1 MRALALIVAV
11 LAVTACLL
19 PATRFELTLSGS
31 GVIDDLPVTLEDR
44 TGQVDAVAPALP
56 GQLNFQEGVAPGDD
70 PSDLVVSWLGGACD
84 LGTHL
89 VVAAAGDGYTI
100 TEHTKRADACRSQA
114 VLRTVTLRLET
125 PIDPALVQLD
135 TELSR

>member
-1 MRALALIVAV
+1 MGLIVAV
-11 LAVTACLL
+11 LALTGCLL

-31 GVIDDLPVTLEDR
+31 GVIDDLPVTVEDR
-44 TGQVDAVAPALP
+44 SGQVDAVAPALP
-56 GQLNFQEGVAPGDD
+56 GQLNFREGVTPGDV

-100 TEHTKRADACRSQA
+100 TEHTERADTCRSQA

-125 PIDPALVQLD
+125 PVDPALVQLD
-135 TELSR
+135 AEQDR